1 MGLFS
6 LLGKKVVKKATE
18 LLPTGQ
24 GIKGIII
31 SSKSLDE
38 TLRKIEEDEEM
49 SESSSADK
57 KSH

>member
-24 GIKGIII
+24 GIII

-38 TLRKIEEDEEM
+38 TLREIEEDEEM

>member
-6 LLGKKVVKKATE
+6 LLDKKVVKKTAE
-18 LLPTGQ
+18 LASSLQEGL
-24 GIKGIII
+24 IIP
-31 SSKSLDE
+31 SKSIDE
-38 TLRKIEEDEEM
+38 TLREIEKDEEM